1 MGRWP
6 GTTSGRAAG
15 PGRAGGRSRLGAHP
29 AGTAARRRPGR
40 DRRGPGAGPGQLP
53 AAAARQRADLT
64 DRYPRDVETCV
75 HFCCLEAIQIAGEHA
90 GAGAEIMVH
99 VDHTDGTLRFRVTD
113 DGPGFDAG
121 VGGAGH
127 GFVNMRGRPG
137 VVGGTLEITSGA
149 GGTTVVGTI
158 PGPT

>member
-1 MGRWP
+1 
-6 GTTSGRAAG
+6 
-15 PGRAGGRSRLGAHP
+15 
-29 AGTAARRRPGR
+29 
-40 DRRGPGAGPGQLP
+40 
-53 AAAARQRADLT
+53 
-64 DRYPRDVETCV
+64 
-75 HFCCLEAIQIAGEHA
+75 
-90 GAGAEIMVH
+90 MVH

-127 GFVNMRGRPG
+127 GFVNMRDRPG